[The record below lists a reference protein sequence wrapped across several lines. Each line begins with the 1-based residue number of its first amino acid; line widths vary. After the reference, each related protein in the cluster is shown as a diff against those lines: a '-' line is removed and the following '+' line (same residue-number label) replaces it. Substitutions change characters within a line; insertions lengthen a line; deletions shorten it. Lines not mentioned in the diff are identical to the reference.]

1 MSSSF
6 YELDSFTSGISI
18 YDDKNLI
25 ELQEIATQ
33 TAIDI
38 FEEYF
43 VSSNPQQGEEKGQ
56 HYLKE
61 NINQYVVE
69 SLFVKFGVMSSQNG
83 QINLDILQ
91 VNLNEQLF
99 LEVYENA
106 FTTLQISFNYFKKS
120 ELFSILKED
129 INRDEK
135 LY

>member
-6 YELDSFTSGISI
+6 YELDSFISGISI
-18 YDDKNLI
+18 HDDKNLI

-33 TAIDI
+33 TAIEI

-83 QINLDILQ
+83 QINLDIL
-91 VNLNEQLF
+91 
-99 LEVYENA
+99 
-106 FTTLQISFNYFKKS
+106 
-120 ELFSILKED
+120 
-129 INRDEK
+129 
-135 LY
+135 